1 MIVNRN
7 YKIGGHRFEV
17 MGKNLCDA
25 VSRIEGFRPLRVG
38 KVHEIVRPSG
48 RTVAV
53 TDWHW
58 RLASRLWRG
67 LGVLRTPCLRML
79 RFLVR

>member
-1 MIVNRN
+1 ML
-7 YKIGGHRFEV
+7 HRILRRE
-17 MGKNLCDA
+17 GDA
-25 VSRIEGFRPLRVG
+25 LFLQGDGSYVARETCTTMDVVG